1 MVAHRRKI
9 STAASAVVATMFVI
23 SKSIWK
29 KMLIE
34 EAVTDWHM
42 IMNIWHVRKAET
54 SLEDD
59 SASLIQ
65 YLKKLFI
72 SFIAERFP
80 IYCNAP
86 STKEEKVT
94 AIAIAIAIEIAI
106 AIAIAVVI
114 SVVIVT
120 AVVIVTK
127 IVTET
132 VIAIVAA
139 VETVTT
145 IVILCRIL
153 NVLTWLREITL
164 QGLWRV
170 HLK

>member
-23 SKSIWK
+23 SKSIRE

-34 EAVTDWHM
+34 KAVIDRHV
-42 IMNIWHVRKAET
+42 IMNIRRIRKAET
-54 SLEDD
+54 SLEVD

-65 YLKKLFI
+65 CLKKLFI
-72 SFIAERFP
+72 LFISECFP

-86 STKEEKVT
+86 STKEGKVT
-94 AIAIAIAIEIAI
+94 AIAIATATAT
-106 AIAIAVVI
+106 ATALVIAVLI
-114 SVVIVT
+114 GT

-132 VIAIVAA
+132 VIAIVIA
-139 VETVTT
+139 VKTVAT
-145 IVILCRIL
+145 IVMLCRA
-153 NVLTWLREITL
+153 
-164 QGLWRV
+164 
-170 HLK
+170 

>member
-1 MVAHRRKI
+1 MVVHRRKI
-9 STAASAVVATMFVI
+9 STAASAVFATIFVI
-23 SKSIWK
+23 SKSIRK
-29 KMLIE
+29 KMLVE
-34 EAVTDWHM
+34 KAVTDRHM
-42 IMNIWHVRKAET
+42 IMNIWHIRKAET

-72 SFIAERFP
+72 SFVAERFP
-80 IYCNAP
+80 IYCNAR

-94 AIAIAIAIEIAI
+94 AIAIAIVIAT
-106 AIAIAVVI
+106 AVVI

-120 AVVIVTK
+120 TVIISVVIVTAAVIVTK

-145 IVILCRIL
+145 IVMLCRVL
-153 NVLTWLREITL
+153 NVSTWLREITL
-164 QGLWRV
+164 
-170 HLK
+170 

>member
-34 EAVTDWHM
+34 KAVTDWHM

-94 AIAIAIAIEIAI
+94 AIAIAIEIAI